1 MSTSGER
8 AEVRIQI
15 VEDERIVALD
25 LKQDLES
32 MGYRVCGVA
41 ASESHALELAR
52 REAPDL
58 VLMDINLGAGGD
70 GTRAAKRLM
79 DEYRV
84 PVVYLT
90 AYAEPETL
98 NRAGLTAPYG
108 YLLKPFELRELN
120 ATIHMALA
128 RREVERQAERAELR
142 YRLALDAGQLGVLEF
157 SASGNELE
165 LHGHSALLFE
175 QAGPPPALTREA
187 FMARL
192 DAVSQA
198 RLGTLRS
205 QPGQDLHALARW
217 QLGPQRQL
225 WLEIHA
231 RHFAQEARIIGVFRD
246 VSGQVDSEA
255 QLRQAAVVFES
266 AADAIVILDVD
277 GRLRAVNPAFCSL
290 TGWAAEEVLGTRLT
304 DILHTQRQTD
314 LLLHEPHNR
323 AEPRHGEVLC
333 KRRDGSQFPAWE
345 HVAPVFSDDGRLSHQ
360 VLSFTDISALRRAET
375 QIQHLAFHDALTG
388 LGNRHHMGYCLKQFI
403 GASDAK
409 PEGGGFAL
417 CFLDLDGFKTINDTL
432 GHHRGDELLVAIAQ
446 RLCACLRRSDVA
458 IRLGGDEFVILLSQL
473 VQRDALLALADKLL
487 AAIREPVQ
495 LEGVEPVSVSASLGL
510 ALFPEHASTADE
522 LVKAADTAMYAAK
535 SAGRN
540 RCEIYDS
547 HLAAR
552 AVERLQIEQ
561 GLRRARVGEQ
571 LQLHWQPIVE
581 LASGRVLGAEALLR
595 WQHPEYG
602 AISPERFI
610 PIAEESGLIE
620 DIGRAVLQEA
630 CRQGRAWLD
639 AGLHLERI
647 AVNVSARQ
655 LQREGFVNAVRQ
667 ALLQHAF
674 PAERL
679 ELELTES
686 ALQTVDSGQ
695 RLLGELRRLGVK
707 LAIDDFG
714 TGFSSLSMLKYFPLD
729 RLKIDRSFIRDLET
743 DANDQAITRAIV
755 ALARALGL
763 ALTAE
768 GVESAAQRQALQ
780 ALGVEEAQGW
790 LFSKAVPAH
799 EFALTQLQAELARH
813 LH

>member
-1 MSTSGER
+1 MSAAIER
-8 AEVRIQI
+8 TEVRIQI

-32 MGYRVCGVA
+32 MGYRVSGVA

-52 REAPDL
+52 REPPDL

-98 NRAGLTAPYG
+98 NRASLTAPYG

-128 RREVERQAERAELR
+128 RRRVERQAERAEMR

-157 SASGNELE
+157 GASGNDLE
-165 LHGHSALLFE
+165 LHGHAGPLFE
-175 QAGPPPALTREA
+175 EAPPALTREG
-187 FMARL
+187 FMSRL

-198 RLGTLRS
+198 RLGSLRA

-231 RHFAQEARIIGVFRD
+231 RHFVEEARIIGVFRD

-277 GRLRAVNPAFCSL
+277 GRLRAVNPAFCAL
-290 TGWAAEEVLGTRLT
+290 TGWQPDEVLGARLP
-304 DILHTQRQTD
+304 DILHAQRQTD
-314 LLLHEPHNR
+314 LLLHDPLRQTE
-323 AEPRHGEVLC
+323 ARHGEVLC

-345 HVAPVFSDDGRLSHQ
+345 HVAPVLGADGRLSHQ

-388 LGNRHHMGYCLKQFI
+388 LGNRHHMDYCLKQFI
-403 GASDAK
+403 TASDATN
-409 PEGGGFAL
+409 EGGGFAL

-432 GHHRGDELLVAIAQ
+432 GHHRGDELLVTIAR
-446 RLCACLRRSDVA
+446 RLSACLRRSDVA

-473 VQRDALLALADKLL
+473 AQREALLALADKLL
-487 AAIREPVQ
+487 CAIREPVS
-495 LEGVEPVSVSASLGL
+495 LDGTEPVSVSASLGL

-547 HLAAR
+547 QLAAR

-561 GLRRARVGEQ
+561 GLRRARLGEQ

-595 WQHPEYG
+595 WQHPQYG
-602 AISPERFI
+602 SISPERFI

-620 DIGRAVLQEA
+620 DIGRAVLQDA

-639 AGLHLERI
+639 AGLRLERI

-655 LQREGFVNAVRQ
+655 LQREGFVNCVRQ

-674 PAERL
+674 PPERL

-729 RLKIDRSFIRDLET
+729 RLKIDRSFVRDLET

-768 GVESAAQRQALQ
+768 GVENEAQRQALQ
-780 ALGVEEAQGW
+780 AMGVEEAQGW
-790 LFSKAVPAH
+790 LFSRAVPAH
-799 EFALTQLQAELARH
+799 EFALAQAQAEMARH

>member
-1 MSTSGER
+1 MTSPAER
-8 AEVRIQI
+8 ASVRIQI

-25 LKQDLES
+25 LKQDLEAI
-32 MGYRVCGVA
+32 GYRVSGVA
-41 ASESHALELAR
+41 ASEVHALELAR
-52 REAPDL
+52 RERPDL

-98 NRAGLTAPYG
+98 QRAGLTAPYG

-128 RREVERQAERAELR
+128 RRAVERRAESAELR

-157 SASGNELE
+157 GSQDEDVELYGN
-165 LHGHSALLFE
+165 ATALFE
-175 QAGPPPALTREA
+175 PKGRASRWNREDFLA
-187 FMARL
+187 QL

-198 RLGTLRS
+198 RLNNLCT

-217 QLGPQRQL
+217 QQAPERQL

-231 RHFAQEARIIGVFRD
+231 RHFVEEARVIGVFRD
-246 VSGQVDSEA
+246 VSHQVDSEV

-266 AADAIVILDVD
+266 AADAIVILDVE
-277 GRLRAVNPAFCSL
+277 GRLRAVNPAFCNL
-290 TGWAAEEVLGTRLT
+290 TGWQPAEVLGARLT
-304 DILHTQRQTD
+304 DILHAQRQADVLLHDTQRS
-314 LLLHEPHNR
+314 
-323 AEPRHGEVLC
+323 AEPRHGEVMC
-333 KRRDGSQFPAWE
+333 KRRDGTQFPAWE
-345 HVAPVFSDDGRLSHQ
+345 HVAPVFGADGQLSHQ

-388 LGNRHHMGYCLKQFI
+388 LGNRHHMDYCLKQFI
-403 GASDAK
+403 AASDTK
-409 PEGGGFAL
+409 PDGEGFAL

-432 GHHRGDELLVAIAQ
+432 GHHRGDELLIVIAR
-446 RLCACLRRSDVA
+446 RLTACLRRSDVA

-473 VQRDALLALADKLL
+473 TQRDALLSLAGKLL
-487 AAIREPVQ
+487 DAIREPVT
-495 LEGVEPVSVSASLGL
+495 LKGAEPVSVSASLGL

-535 SAGRN
+535 AAGRN
-540 RCEIYDS
+540 RCAVYDS
-547 HLAAR
+547 RLAAR
-552 AVERLQIEQ
+552 AVERMQIEQ
-561 GLRRARVGEQ
+561 GLRRASMGEQ
-571 LQLHWQPIVE
+571 LQLRWQPIVE
-581 LASGRVLGAEALLR
+581 LDSGRVLGAEALLH
-595 WQHPEYG
+595 WQHPDFG
-602 AISPERFI
+602 VISPERFV

-620 DIGRAVLQEA
+620 DLGRGILQEA

-639 AGLHLERI
+639 AGLRLERI
-647 AVNVSARQ
+647 AVNISARQ
-655 LQREGFVNAVRQ
+655 LQREGFVDSVRQ
-667 ALLQHAF
+667 ALLQHQF

-679 ELELTES
+679 ELELTEG

-695 RLLGELRRLGVK
+695 RLLTELRRLGVK

-714 TGFSSLSMLKYFPLD
+714 TGYSSLSMLKYFPLD
-729 RLKIDRSFIRDLET
+729 RLKIDRSFVRDLET
-743 DANDQAITRAIV
+743 DTNDQAITRAIV
-755 ALARALGL
+755 ALARAMGL

-768 GVESAAQRQALQ
+768 GVENEAQRQALL

-790 LFSKAVPAH
+790 LFSKAIPAH
-799 EFALTQLQAELARH
+799 EFALAQAQAELAQR

>member
-1 MSTSGER
+1 MSPATEHTD
-8 AEVRIQI
+8 VRIQI

-25 LKQDLES
+25 LKQDLEA

-52 REAPDL
+52 REPPDL

-98 NRAGLTAPYG
+98 KRAGLTAPYG

-128 RREVERQAERAELR
+128 RRRVERQAERAEQR

-157 SASGNELE
+157 GASGNELE
-165 LHGHSALLFE
+165 LHGHATPLFE
-175 QAGPPPALTREA
+175 RGPPPSLTREG

-198 RLGTLRS
+198 RLGSLRS

-217 QLGPQRQL
+217 QLGPEHQL

-231 RHFAQEARIIGVFRD
+231 RHFVEEARIIGVFRD
-246 VSGQVDSEA
+246 VSSQVDSEA

-266 AADAIVILDVD
+266 AADAIVILDVE
-277 GRLRAVNPAFCSL
+277 GRLRAVNPAFCKL
-290 TGWAAEEVLGTRLT
+290 TGWQASEVLGARLT
-304 DILHTQRQTD
+304 DILHAQRQTD
-314 LLLHEPHNR
+314 LLLHAPHQQ
-323 AEPRHGEVLC
+323 AEARHGEVLC

-345 HVAPVFSDDGRLSHQ
+345 HVAPVFGTDGRLSHQ

-388 LGNRHHMGYCLKQFI
+388 LGNRHRMDFCLKQFI
-403 GASDAK
+403 AASDAK
-409 PEGGGFAL
+409 AEGGGFAL

-432 GHHRGDELLVAIAQ
+432 GHHRGDELLVTVAQ
-446 RLCACLRRSDVA
+446 RLCACLRRSDIA
-458 IRLGGDEFVILLSQL
+458 IRLGGDEFVILLNQL
-473 VQRDALLALADKLL
+473 TQREALLTLADKLL
-487 AAIREPVQ
+487 TAVREPV
-495 LEGVEPVSVSASLGL
+495 LLDGTEPVSVSASLGL

-547 HLAAR
+547 QLAAR

-581 LASGRVLGAEALLR
+581 MASGRVIGAEALLR

-602 AISPERFI
+602 PISPERFI

-639 AGLHLERI
+639 AGLRLERV

-655 LQREGFVNAVRQ
+655 LQREGFADGVRQ
-667 ALLQHAF
+667 ALLQQAF

-695 RLLGELRRLGVK
+695 RLLGELRRLGVR

-729 RLKIDRSFIRDLET
+729 RLKIDRSFVRDLET
-743 DANDQAITRAIV
+743 DPNDQAITRAIV

-768 GVESAAQRQALQ
+768 GVETEAQRQALQ

-790 LFSKAVPAH
+790 LFCKAVPAH
-799 EFALTQLQAELARH
+799 EFALRQVQAELARH

>member
-1 MSTSGER
+1 MSTAGER

-52 REAPDL
+52 REPPDL

-98 NRAGLTAPYG
+98 KRAGLTAPYG

-142 YRLALDAGQLGVLEF
+142 YRLALDAGRLGVLEF
-157 SASGNELE
+157 GASGNELE
-165 LHGHSALLFE
+165 LHGHAALLFE
-175 QAGPPPALTREA
+175 QAGLPPALTREA

-246 VSGQVDSEA
+246 VSSQVDSEA

-277 GRLRAVNPAFCSL
+277 GRLRAVNPAFCTL

-314 LLLHEPHNR
+314 LLLHDPHNQ

-388 LGNRHHMGYCLKQFI
+388 LGNRHHMDYCLKQFI

-432 GHHRGDELLVAIAQ
+432 GHHRGDELLVTIAQ

-473 VQRDALLALADKLL
+473 AQRDALLALADKLL

-674 PAERL
+674 PADRL